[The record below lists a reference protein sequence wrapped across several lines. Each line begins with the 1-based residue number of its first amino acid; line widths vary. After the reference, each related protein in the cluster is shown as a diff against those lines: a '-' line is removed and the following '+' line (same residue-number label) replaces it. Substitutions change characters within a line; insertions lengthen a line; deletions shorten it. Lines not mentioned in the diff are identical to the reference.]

1 MTWYNN
7 STNCEHENTIVILNN
22 EITYFEGFERPF
34 DLKHVLFVFEY
45 IVIFEYK
52 SIPEHMGQISEKKW
66 APFRH
71 HPWIA
76 FDMNLQSMQRVTRC
90 PVF

>member
-52 SIPEHMGQISEKKW
+52 SIHEHMGQISEKKMGT
-66 APFRH
+66 
-71 HPWIA
+71 I
-76 FDMNLQSMQRVTRC
+76 
-90 PVF
+90 